1 MRILNNKGM
10 SLIEMFIVMAIIGIV
25 TPLILVFFV
34 MNMRGYAGTNHYIE
48 QQYELQDAIKYIR
61 EDVEAAKDVFIYKDP
76 SDLTVVTGVGF
87 IKPDSTE
94 QRVWS
99 FESDPQSAWLLL
111 KVYND
116 GKLNH
121 PPDSQFKMVENVDIS
136 KCKFDYR
143 EELAGANKY
152 KHLMLY
158 IKMKKDENKER
169 NFQEVIKT
177 EFSVRYKSV
186 TLN

>member
-10 SLIEMFIVMAIIGIV
+10 SLIEMLIVMAIIGIA

-34 MNMRGYAGTNHYIE
+34 ANMRGYAGTNHYIG
-48 QQYELQDAIKYIR
+48 QQYELQDAIRYIR
-61 EDVEAAKDVFIYKDP
+61 EDVEAAKDVIIYRDP
-76 SDLTVVTGVGF
+76 SNPTVVTRVGF
-87 IKPDSTE
+87 IKPGSTE

-99 FESDPQSAWLLL
+99 FESDPLSGWLYL

-116 GKLNH
+116 GDLTH
-121 PPDSQFKMVENVDIS
+121 PPDSQSKMVENIDIS
-136 KCKFDYR
+136 ECKFDYR
-143 EELAGANKY
+143 EELAGANTY